1 MTQQALSL
9 TPLPLQFSQREELVA
24 QVLALSPDLTAM
36 DDDPVA
42 SCVSDIVG
50 GADEAAMA
58 LQLWPVADYGK
69 TRNYLNGAVSGLSPY
84 LRHGVLTPGALKQAC
99 LAQQSL
105 DEAQKLLQQLSWR
118 DYFHHLAQLNP
129 ADLWQDIEPYKTG
142 FAASDYLAELPA
154 DLMNAQT
161 PDVFINQLIEQLY
174 SQGYLHNHA
183 RLYLASYLV
192 HWRRVRWQAGAQ
204 WMLGH
209 LLDGDLASNNLS
221 WQWVASTFSS
231 KPYIFNLD
239 NVVKF
244 AGQSHAFDLSLAH
257 NPSLAASYETLQ
269 RQLFPKLGSNHV

>member
-1 MTQQALSL
+1 MTHQALSL

-84 LRHGVLTPGALKQAC
+84 VRHGVLTPATLKQAC
-99 LAQQSL
+99 LVQQSL

-129 ADLWQDIEPYKTG
+129 ADLWRDIEPYKTG
-142 FAASDYLAELPA
+142 FVASDYSAELPA
-154 DLMNAQT
+154 DLMRAQT
-161 PDVFINQLIEQLY
+161 PDAFINQLIEQLY
-174 SQGYLHNHA
+174 TQGYLHNHA

-244 AGQSHAFDLSLAH
+244 AGQPHTFDLSPAH

-269 RQLFPKLGSNHV
+269 RQLFPNLGGDHV